1 MKTSNSQARLK
12 EMMSIL
18 EITQTD
24 IVKTTGVLKS
34 SLSNW
39 VNGNREPRQDQIS
52 MLSDPYNINP
62 AWLMGYDV
70 PMFNDKDTT
79 AASTPSYVDIKKKE
93 LLRNY
98 DMLNDEGRE
107 ELLKQSRLLVKSGDY
122 DRIQGGED
130 LA

>member
-1 MKTSNSQARLK
+1 MKTSNSQKRLR

-24 IVKTTGVLKS
+24 IVNTTGVLKS

-52 MLSDPYNINP
+52 MLADPYNINP

-70 PMFNDKDTT
+70 PMFNDNKP
-79 AASTPSYVDIKKKE
+79 AAPTPDYVDIKRDE
-93 LLRNY
+93 ILRNY
-98 DMLNDEGRE
+98 DKLSDEGRE

-122 DRIQGGED
+122 DRIKGGED

>member
-1 MKTSNSQARLK
+1 MKISNSQTRLK

-18 EITQTD
+18 GISQTD

-52 MLSDPYNINP
+52 AIVDPYNINP

-70 PMFNDKDTT
+70 PMFNEKKP
-79 AASTPSYVDIKKKE
+79 AAVAPDHIDIKREE

-98 DMLNDEGRE
+98 DKLNDAGRVRLVE
-107 ELLKQSRLLVKSGDY
+107 ESRLLAESSVYK
-122 DRIQGGED
+122 RLTNNED